1 MQSFGELSVNK
12 EMLFGRH
19 AGNVNCFDMLTAAGS
34 GLAAA
39 AAAQQQQQQH
49 QQQQQQHSAAA
60 SLNASDYTFFP
71 NALAAA
77 FLCPAPPSAFGLNQR
92 CTGKIDSDHPSPLF
106 FQATGMYYILSSR
119 KILVNRPLS
128 V

>member
-1 MQSFGELSVNK
+1 MQPFGELSVNK
-12 EMLFGRH
+12 EMLFSRH
-19 AGNVNCFDMLTAAGS
+19 ASNVNCFDMLTAAGS

-39 AAAQQQQQQH
+39 AAAQQQQQQ
-49 QQQQQQHSAAA
+49 QQHPAAA
-60 SLNASDYTFFP
+60 NLNASDYTFFP

-106 FQATGMYYILSSR
+106 FQATGSIIFR
-119 KILVNRPLS
+119 CF
-128 V
+128 